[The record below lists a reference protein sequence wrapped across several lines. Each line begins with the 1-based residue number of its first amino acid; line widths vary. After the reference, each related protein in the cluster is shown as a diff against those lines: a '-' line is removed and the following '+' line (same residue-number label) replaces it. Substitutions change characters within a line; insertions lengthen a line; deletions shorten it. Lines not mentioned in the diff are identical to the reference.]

1 MLDHFCVFTK
11 GGALLWTWQMT
22 ALRGNPIDALVRSC
36 LLEERSGEDS
46 FSYNPPSGI
55 PYTLKW
61 TLHNVRLQ
69 QASHKLV
76 EQLHTSLAQTVS
88 QQHVWLHI
96 SAQLSFMLQQPKH
109 FADRAAPLL

>member
-36 LLEERSGEDS
+36 LLEERSGDDS
-46 FSYNPPSGI
+46 FTYNPPSGI

-61 TLHNVRLQ
+61 TLHNVGAL
-69 QASHKLV
+69 
-76 EQLHTSLAQTVS
+76 SLLTAENCLEYPTT
-88 QQHVWLHI
+88 
-96 SAQLSFMLQQPKH
+96 
-109 FADRAAPLL
+109 